1 MEGIKAESRLITEE
15 LKGQILGVFE
25 KLEEKVE
32 LIGIVD
38 PGEDKGRE
46 LGELLLV
53 LGNLHPLVES
63 RLYAPGENTE
73 IESIFDP
80 AMRPVCGLFLP
91 EGGYTGAAFYGV
103 PGGQELNSLIFA
115 IYNAGSAGQPIEK
128 RLVKKLEK
136 MTKPVHLRTFVSLA
150 CHHCPKMVIT
160 CQRLSMLSPYI
171 SADMVDAALYPEMQE
186 RYKLERVPV
195 TIVNEEDRMMGVK
208 AVETIVEIVC
218 DKGCEKKKWF
228 S

>member
-25 KLEEKVE
+25 KLEKKVV
-32 LIGIVD
+32 LTGIVD
-38 PGEDKGRE
+38 ADDEKGRE

-53 LGNLHPLVES
+53 LGSLHPLVTAD
-63 RLYAPGENTE
+63 LYEPGSKKELE
-73 IESIFDP
+73 ELFDP
-80 AMRPVCGLFLP
+80 QMRPVCGLFL
-91 EGGYTGAAFYGV
+91 ENGEYTGAAFYGV

-128 RLVKKLEK
+128 RLLKKLEK
-136 MTKPVHLRTFVSLA
+136 VTKPVHLRTFVSLA

-160 CQRLSMLSPYI
+160 CQRLCMLSPYI
-171 SADMVDAALYPEMQE
+171 SADMVDASLYPQMQE
-186 RYKLERVPV
+186 KYKLERVPV
-195 TIVNEEDRMMGVK
+195 TIVNEEERLMGVK
-208 AVETIVEIVC
+208 TVETIVEIVC
-218 DKGCEKKKWF
+218 DKGSEKKKWF